1 MLEKSFGLLFF
12 MRKPKNY
19 KTGLLPIYLKITV
32 DGKPTELSAKRKW
45 DPTKWST
52 AAGRAIGTKE
62 ESREL
67 NYYLNTLELKVY
79 EAKKV
84 LMEANKEITAT
95 AIKNILVGNHDSRK
109 MILELFQHHNEQM
122 KALEGI
128 DFAPGTVERYNTS
141 YEHTKDFIA
150 WKYKALDKNIKEL
163 DYEFIVEYAFWLKSI
178 RKCNHN
184 TTMKYLGNFKK
195 IVLICVKNKW
205 LAGDPFAN
213 FKLTKKETEKTALT
227 NVELKKIISKNFASE
242 RLNQVK
248 DMFLFSCY
256 TGLSYVDLQQ
266 LKRTDLV
273 QGADGAQWIFSKR
286 QKTKTATHIPLL
298 QVALTLVEKYSDHP
312 KCVVSNLVF
321 PVLTN
326 QKMNAYLKEIADCCG
341 IKTNLTFHIARH
353 TFATTITLSN
363 GVPIESVSKMLGHS
377 NLIQTQHYAKTLDI
391 KVSHDMNQLK
401 KKLNEMG
408 NTKLL
413 SNKNLG

>member
-19 KTGLLPIYLKITV
+19 KNGLLPIYLKITV
-32 DGKPTELSAKRKW
+32 NGHPKELSAKRKW
-45 DPTKWST
+45 DPSKWNS
-52 AAGRAIGTKE
+52 AAGRATGTKE

-67 NYYLNTLELKVY
+67 NYYLNTLEQKVY
-79 EAKKV
+79 EAKKS
-84 LMEANKEITAT
+84 LMETDKLITSA
-95 AIKNILVGNHDSRK
+95 AIKNVLIGFDESQR

-128 DFAPGTVERYNTS
+128 DFAPGTIERYNTS
-141 YEHTKDFIA
+141 YEHTKQFIF
-150 WKYKALDKNIKEL
+150 WKYKVSDKDIKEL
-163 DYEFIVEYAFWLKSI
+163 NFEFISEYAFWLKSI

-195 IVLICVKNKW
+195 IVLVCVKNKW
-205 LAGDPFAN
+205 LTVDPFAN
-213 FKLTKKETEKTALT
+213 FKLTKKEVERTALT
-227 NVELKKIISKNFASE
+227 NIELKRITQKKFESDRI
-242 RLNQVK
+242 NQVK

-266 LKRTDLV
+266 LKINDV
-273 QGADGAQWIFSKR
+273 CEGADGEKWIFTKR

-298 QVALTLVEKYSDHP
+298 QEAVRLMEKYHDHP
-312 KCVVSNLVF
+312 KCIVSNLAF

-326 QKMNAYLKEIADCCG
+326 QKMNSYLKEIADCCG
-341 IKTNLTFHIARH
+341 IKINLTFHIARH

-391 KVSHDMNQLK
+391 KVGQDMG
-401 KKLNEMG
+401 KLRN
-408 NTKLL
+408 LL
-413 SNKNLG
+413 SEKKS